1 MKITIKNFGV
11 IKHASIDTTR
21 PINVFC
27 GLNSTG
33 KTYLTYLL
41 YYIFSDDSY
50 VGLDDYDSIIE
61 KRESDNSLTF
71 VYNRELLNKFLL
83 FVGKKARKDL
93 PVIFGISD
101 DEADEL
107 FKDFS
112 LKLFISE
119 DEFRKQSKF
128 SLKMK
133 AFLNGYNFLF
143 FFNSKEKVVK
153 ISKEDTK
160 EISNDDFKKIW
171 NFLLCQAIR
180 RLSCMPSAKSWML
193 TVERHAIYTFGK
205 EVINSRSQFD
215 DFYFSDDIYTLSEFG
230 PRSYPLAIRRSLKYA
245 KDIDNIKKTKGN
257 YYDLAIALEKELLH
271 GSLETSK
278 SGSIELHLGNNVILP
293 IQVTSSLV
301 KSLANL
307 IICLK
312 YQASFNDI
320 ILIDEPEMNL
330 HPANQIFIARIFGE
344 LINKGL
350 RLIISTHS
358 DYIIRELNN
367 LVMLSNTSKE
377 YQEGISSMGY
387 RTTMMIKPNMLGA
400 YMFKY
405 ENDRVVVDKIDVTK
419 EGFASLSID
428 DTIDA
433 LNENSESIYYAM
445 KYGQQ

>member
-1 MKITIKNFGV
+1 MKITIRNLGV

-21 PINVFC
+21 PMNVFC

-50 VGLDDYDSIIE
+50 VGMDDYDSFLS
-61 KRESDNSLTF
+61 KRDSDNSLSF
-71 VYNRELLNKFLL
+71 EYNRELLNKFLNY
-83 FVGKKARKDL
+83 VGEKARKDL

-101 DEADEL
+101 DEANKL
-107 FKDFS
+107 FKNFS

-119 DEFRKQSKF
+119 EEYRKQCRYSM
-128 SLKMK
+128 KMN
-133 AFLNGYNFLF
+133 AYLNGYTFLF
-143 FFNSKEKVVK
+143 LFNSKEKVVK
-153 ISKEDTK
+153 ITKEDTK
-160 EISNDDFKKIW
+160 EITEDDFKKIW
-171 NFLLCQAIR
+171 NFLLCQAVR
-180 RLSCMPSAKSWML
+180 RLAYLPSAKSWMM

-205 EVINSRSQFD
+205 ELINNRSLLD
-215 DFYFSDDIYTLSEFG
+215 DFYFSDDVYMLSEYG
-230 PRSYPLAIRRSLKYA
+230 PRSYPLAIRRALKYA
-245 KDIDNIKKTKGN
+245 NDIENIKKTKGF
-257 YYDLAIALEKELLH
+257 YYDFAVALENELLH
-271 GSLETSK
+271 GVVETSNN
-278 SGSIELHLGNNVILP
+278 GNIELHLSNNVVLP

-301 KSLANL
+301 KSLANF

-312 YQASFNDI
+312 YQAKYNDI

-330 HPANQIFIARIFGE
+330 HPANQVFLARLFGE

-367 LVMLSNTSKE
+367 LVMLSNTSKD
-377 YQEGISSMGY
+377 YQKDISSMGY
-387 RTTMMIKPNMLGA
+387 KTTMMIKPNMLGA
-400 YMFKY
+400 YTFEY
-405 ENDRVVVDKIDVTK
+405 ENNRVVVNKIDVTK
-419 EGFASLSID
+419 EGFASTKID
-428 DTIDA
+428 GTIEA

>member
-1 MKITIKNFGV
+1 MKITVKNFGV

-50 VGLDDYDSIIE
+50 VGLDDYDSIID
-61 KRESDNSLTF
+61 KRDSDNSLTF

-83 FVGKKARKDL
+83 FVGEKARKDL

-101 DEADEL
+101 DEANVF

-119 DEFRKQSKF
+119 EEFRKQCKF
-128 SLKMK
+128 SMKMN

-143 FFNSKEKVVK
+143 LFNNKEKVVK

-160 EISNDDFKKIW
+160 EIPKDDYRKIW

-180 RLSCMPSAKSWML
+180 KLSCMPSAKSWMM

-205 EVINSRSQFD
+205 ELINNRGLLD
-215 DFYFSDDIYTLSEFG
+215 DFYFSDDVYMLSEYG
-230 PRSYPLAIRRSLKYA
+230 PRSYPLAIRRALKYA
-245 KDIDNIKKTKGN
+245 NDIDNIKKTKGH
-257 YYDLAIALEKELLH
+257 YYDFAIALEEELLH
-271 GSLETSK
+271 GAVETSNN
-278 SGSIELHLGNNVILP
+278 GSIELHLSNNVILP

-312 YQASFNDI
+312 YQAKFNDI

-330 HPANQIFIARIFGE
+330 HPANQIFLARIFGE

-358 DYIIRELNN
+358 DYIIREINN

-377 YQEGISSMGY
+377 YQKEISSMGY
-387 RTTMMIKPNMLGA
+387 KSSMMIKPNMLGA
-400 YMFKY
+400 YMFEY
-405 ENDRVVVDKIDVTK
+405 ENDRVVVNKINVTK

-428 DTIDA
+428 DTIGA